1 MTYLQ
6 GKLSEEIKGM
16 CTAAQQL
23 RGRKL
28 TEHTPI
34 NAGKALPTPSRKANQ
49 SSDVLECYHDVF

>member
-1 MTYLQ
+1 
-6 GKLSEEIKGM
+6 M

-34 NAGKALPTPSRKANQ
+34 NAGKALPTPSMRANQ
-49 SSDVLECYHDVF
+49 SWDALECYHDVF